1 MKKENFKKAFGDK
14 EFKQVKTST
23 KKTAAIALTVFSV
36 FSCIFAALG
45 FLYIRTAF
53 SDPAAVR
60 ELVGEHYI
68 LGAIAMIVICALQ
81 VIVALVPGELVEI
94 ASGYIFGAW
103 VGAFICL
110 AGIMLG
116 SVIVIL
122 LTRKIGR
129 RFIEALC
136 PREKLESLPILYDS
150 KKRNAFTAIL
160 FLIPGTPKDIFTY
173 IIALTEMSIPAY
185 VLITAVA
192 RFPSI
197 IMSTIGG
204 DALVQRDL
212 TRAIWIFIITGII
225 SLCGYL
231 LYQLIKMG
239 KEDNSKSTD
248 KKKGDKDVK

>member
-1 MKKENFKKAFGDK
+1 MKKEKFKKAFGDK
-14 EFKQVKTST
+14 ELKQVKIST

-36 FSCIFAALG
+36 FSCILSVLG

-53 SDPAAVR
+53 SDPAIVR

-68 LGAIAMIVICALQ
+68 LGAIAMITICALQ

-103 VGAFICL
+103 AGAFICL

>member
-1 MKKENFKKAFGDK
+1 MERRDKIKKAFGDK
-14 EFKQVKTST
+14 ELKKVKIST
-23 KKTAAIALTVFSV
+23 KKTAAIVLSVFSV
-36 FSCIFAALG
+36 LSCVLAVLG

-53 SDPAAVR
+53 SDPAVVR
-60 ELVGEHYI
+60 RLVGENYI
-68 LGAIAMIVICALQ
+68 LGAIAMILICALQ

-103 VGAFICL
+103 EGAFICL

-136 PREKLESLPILYDS
+136 PREKLESLPILNDS
-150 KKRNAFTAIL
+150 KKRNAFTAVL

-197 IMSTIGG
+197 IMSTLGG
-204 DALVQRDL
+204 DALIDKDL
-212 TRAIWIFIITGII
+212 TRAIWIFIVTGVI

-239 KEDNSKSTD
+239 RSSKSKEKDTNKN
-248 KKKGDKDVK
+248 KKK